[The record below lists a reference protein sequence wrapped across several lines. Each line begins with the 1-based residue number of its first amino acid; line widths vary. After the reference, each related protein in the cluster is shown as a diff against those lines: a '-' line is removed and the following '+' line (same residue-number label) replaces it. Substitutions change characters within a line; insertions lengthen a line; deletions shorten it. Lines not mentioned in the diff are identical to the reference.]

1 MNPITEFSG
10 RCVVLPIDDVDTDQ
24 IIPAR
29 FLKAVTFETGI
40 QRAIAPHLLGRLS
53 AYTWMAAMTFLPLGY
68 ATAGWIGDV
77 VGMSRY
83 LVSGA
88 VWIVVATCALM
99 FVPEIRDFRLATTQ
113 PADVPAAAV
122 AT

>member
-1 MNPITEFSG
+1 MIGG
-10 RCVVLPIDDVDTDQ
+10 RGPLADRNFRLLLS
-24 IIPAR
+24 AR
-29 FLKAVTFETGI
+29 SVSETGI
-40 QRAIAPHLLGRLS
+40 QRAIAPHLLGRVS

-77 VGMSRY
+77 VGMSAY
-83 LVSGA
+83 LVTGA

-113 PADVPAAAV
+113 TADIPAAAV